1 MEKLSRN
8 LTLKFA
14 FLQGTYWI
22 SQCIIGSF
30 AAVYLRSKDFDNTQI
45 GIILSL
51 AAILSIVLQLTL
63 GTFADKTNRITLRSI
78 VIVQMLIAF
87 SFSVLLQV
95 GPSSLPVIGISFT
108 LISAIQFTI
117 NPQFNSLAMEYINK
131 GIPINYGLARG
142 TGSIC
147 FAVVSPLLG
156 MYVTKFG
163 SKTLIILFLVSYCFL
178 VLAAYTFKVSIPEY
192 LREGTAEDG
201 GLRRSKENLKADTV
215 DSDRK
220 PSSLLSFVLQY
231 KKFTVHLLGIAMLF
245 YSHNILNTYLINI
258 IEHVG
263 GNSTSMGISLSMAA
277 AVELPTMAGFILL
290 VKRIKCTTLLKA
302 SAFFFLLKI
311 VIAWLAP
318 NVAMIYL
325 SQSIQM
331 LGFALFTPASIYY
344 VNYIIGKYDKVKGQS
359 MLGVAICLASAIA
372 NITGGRILDLI
383 GVRNMLLV
391 GIAVTAVGFL
401 IICLT
406 TEKVDINSQVE

>member
-1 MEKLSRN
+1 
-8 LTLKFA
+8 
-14 FLQGTYWI
+14 
-22 SQCIIGSF
+22 
-30 AAVYLRSKDFDNTQI
+30 
-45 GIILSL
+45 
-51 AAILSIVLQLTL
+51 
-63 GTFADKTNRITLRSI
+63 
-78 VIVQMLIAF
+78 MLLAF

-117 NPQFNSLAMEYINK
+117 NPQFNSLAMEYINN

-163 SKTLIILFLVSYCFL
+163 SKTLIILFLISYCFL
-178 VLAAYTFKVSIPEY
+178 VLAAYTFKVSVPDS
-192 LREGTAEDG
+192 LREGAEKNVGFKD
-201 GLRRSKENLKADTV
+201 KESLKADAL
-215 DSDRK
+215 DSDSK
-220 PSSLLSFVLQY
+220 PSSLLSFVRQY

-263 GNSTSMGISLSMAA
+263 GNSTSMGISLSLAA

-290 VKRIKCTTLLKA
+290 VKRIQCNTLLKA

-311 VIAWLAP
+311 IIAWLAP

-344 VNYIIGKYDKVKGQS
+344 VNYIIGKHDKVKGQS

-372 NITGGRILDLI
+372 NITGGRILDMI